1 MNRSEKF
8 IITGGPGSGKTT
20 LCNSLTRKG
29 FTCFEESSRKL
40 IKQESQKKDGILPW
54 DNLEAFADLVIKDML
69 NQFESSNHLTGPCF
83 FDRAIPDIFGYL
95 RNGGFKIPDRYY
107 SDLNQC
113 GYNTNVFILPPWPEI
128 FTQDS
133 ERPQTFEQAI
143 NLYDALRE
151 TYAELGYRLWELP
164 TCEPESRV
172 NYIQNILAQL
182 KDVQVS

>member
-20 LCNSLTRKG
+20 LCNALTRKG
-29 FTCFEESSRKL
+29 FACFEESSRKL

-95 RNGGFKIPDRYY
+95 RNSGFEIPKSYY
-107 SDLNQC
+107 HNLNQTS
-113 GYNTNVFILPPWPEI
+113 YNTNVFILPPWSEI
-128 FTQDS
+128 FIQDS
-133 ERPQTFEQAI
+133 ERPQTYDESV
-143 NLYDALRE
+143 NLYYALRE
-151 TYAELGYRLWELP
+151 TYTDLGYRLWELP